1 MQNIIIG
8 TAGHI
13 DHGKTCLIK
22 ALTGTN
28 TDRLK
33 EEQKRGITIELGF
46 AKLESDNAEMN
57 IGIID
62 VPGHEKFIKNMLAGI
77 GGIDFVLLVI
87 AADEGIMPQTREHMD
102 ILKLL
107 DIKHGFVVLTKC
119 DKCDEEWIELVKD
132 DISDYLAG
140 SFLEQSP
147 IFEVSSHTGE
157 GLENLRTAILEEVKK
172 LPAHNTNPDDFRLPI
187 DRVFTMKGHGTVITG
202 TLIEGS
208 CSVGDEVSL
217 MPAEL
222 PAKIRSI
229 QVHGADAQTAYA
241 GQRTALNLTVKTE
254 EIERGFVVARPN
266 TMIKTFMVDV
276 RLYVLESTD
285 RIVLNNSRV
294 HFYYGSDEV
303 IGKVVLLD
311 KEELNKGEMAYA
323 QIRFEREIAL
333 KRLDYFVIRFYSP
346 LETIGGGIVLDSAPR
361 RHKRNQTD
369 VLESMRVKD
378 IGTKEE
384 LVEKFLEEES
394 RLFPDTKWLALRTN
408 LLETEIL
415 SILKKLKGSG
425 RVLEIGKNTFIHKNF
440 YDGIC
445 PFIIELLDAFHKAN
459 ALTDGLSKEEVKS
472 RLSQKLYGTDSKKID
487 IFYDY
492 LIQKKVIKE
501 MNGLTAL
508 YSFTPKHNSDNQL
521 ETKNLLDTYKT
532 AGYAMPKTDE
542 VIKNSKNA
550 KVTKQLLDKLV
561 KEGELVK
568 ITPAYYMH
576 KECYDEAVKLLKDYI
591 QKNGSITLADYRS
604 LLDSSRKYTQMILE
618 YFDSKR
624 ITKLANEKRTLI

>member
-46 AKLESDNAEMN
+46 AKLESNDADLN

-62 VPGHEKFIKNMLAGI
+62 VPGHEKFIKNMLAGV

-107 DIKHGFVVLTKC
+107 ELSSGYVVLTKC
-119 DKCDEEWIELVKD
+119 DKCEPDWIELVTEE
-132 DISDYLAG
+132 IGEYLTDT
-140 SFLEQSP
+140 FLENAP
-147 IFEVSSHTGE
+147 IFQVSSHTGE
-157 GLENLRTAILEEVKK
+157 GIEPLREALLQAARA
-172 LPAHNTNPDDFRLPI
+172 LPPQKTDPQMFRLPI
-187 DRVFTMKGHGTVITG
+187 DRVFTMKGHGTVVTG

-208 CSVGDEVSL
+208 CALGEDVVL
-217 MPAEL
+217 MPAGI
-222 PAKIRSI
+222 PAKIRGI
-229 QVHGADAQTAYA
+229 QVHSQEAQCAYA

-254 EIERGFVVARPN
+254 DIDRGFVVARPGS
-266 TMIKTFMVDV
+266 MIRTFMVDV
-276 RLYVLESTD
+276 GLYLLEHTE
-285 RIVLNNSRV
+285 RTVLNNSRV
-294 HFYYGSDEV
+294 HFYYGSDEA

-311 KEELNKGEMAYA
+311 REELLPGERAYA

-346 LETIGGGIVLDSAPR
+346 LETIGGGIVLDASPR
-361 RHKRNQTD
+361 RHRRNQPETMEALQLKDTGTD
-369 VLESMRVKD
+369 QE
-378 IGTKEE
+378 I
-384 LVEKFLEEES
+384 VEQFLREES
-394 RLFPDTKWLALRTN
+394 NMFPDARILSLKANLSLQETIALLKN
-408 LLETEIL
+408 LKGTGQTLEIGNSLFIHETFYHDICPFVTEIL
-415 SILKKLKGSG
+415 A
-425 RVLEIGKNTFIHKNF
+425 
-440 YDGIC
+440 D
-445 PFIIELLDAFHKAN
+445 FHKAN
-459 ALTDGLSKEEVKS
+459 ALTEGLSKEELKS
-472 RLSQKLYGTDSKKID
+472 RMQRKLRGAEPKKID
-487 IFYDY
+487 TFYDY
-492 LIQKKVIKE
+492 LIQRKLIKE
-501 MNGLTAL
+501 KDGLASL
-508 YSFTPKHNSDNQL
+508 YDFAPKQSSGDRQ
-521 ETKNLLDTYKT
+521 EVEGLLNRYKE
-532 AGYAMPKTDE
+532 AAFAMPKTDE
-542 VIKNSKNA
+542 VIQGSKNA

-561 KEGELVK
+561 KEGALVK

-576 KECYDEAVKLLKDYI
+576 RDCYDKALGLLKEHI

-618 YFDSKR
+618 YFDSQR
-624 ITKLANEKRTLI
+624 ITKLANDMRTLL

>member
-1 MQNIIIG
+1 
-8 TAGHI
+8 
-13 DHGKTCLIK
+13 
-22 ALTGTN
+22 
-28 TDRLK
+28 
-33 EEQKRGITIELGF
+33 
-46 AKLESDNAEMN
+46 
-57 IGIID
+57 
-62 VPGHEKFIKNMLAGI
+62 
-77 GGIDFVLLVI
+77 
-87 AADEGIMPQTREHMD
+87 
-102 ILKLL
+102 
-107 DIKHGFVVLTKC
+107 
-119 DKCDEEWIELVKD
+119 
-132 DISDYLAG
+132 
-140 SFLEQSP
+140 
-147 IFEVSSHTGE
+147 
-157 GLENLRTAILEEVKK
+157 
-172 LPAHNTNPDDFRLPI
+172 
-187 DRVFTMKGHGTVITG
+187 
-202 TLIEGS
+202 
-208 CSVGDEVSL
+208 
-217 MPAEL
+217 
-222 PAKIRSI
+222 
-229 QVHGADAQTAYA
+229 
-241 GQRTALNLTVKTE
+241 
-254 EIERGFVVARPN
+254 
-266 TMIKTFMVDV
+266 
-276 RLYVLESTD
+276 
-285 RIVLNNSRV
+285 
-294 HFYYGSDEV
+294 
-303 IGKVVLLD
+303 
-311 KEELNKGEMAYA
+311 MAYA